1 MKIIGLLCLALSG
14 ILLGF
19 RSADRIR
26 TRVDS
31 LRTLSFACSLISHEI
46 ASSHMKPAE
55 LIHRLAAQPGCTGN
69 FFQEVESGVN
79 TGINAWEA
87 WQLAMRNWRTA
98 LAMANEEWQELEN
111 VGRALTCFGGRTAQQ
126 TIAASAL
133 QFRAWADQTAASQKN
148 EIRLRQTLWP
158 VAALLAGI
166 LLI

>member
-1 MKIIGLLCLALSG
+1 MLSG
-14 ILLGF
+14 TLFGF
-19 RSADRIR
+19 RSAAHIR

-31 LRTLSFACSLISHEI
+31 LRTLSFACSLISQEI

-55 LIHRLAAQPGCTGN
+55 FIHRLAAQPGCTGN
-69 FFQEVESGVN
+69 FFLEVENRVN

-98 LAMANEEWQELEN
+98 LAITDEEWQELEN

-126 TIAASAL
+126 AIAASAL
-133 QFRAWADQTAASQKN
+133 QFRAWADQTAATQKS
-148 EIRLRQTLWP
+148 EMRLRQTLWP
-158 VAALLAGI
+158 VVALLIGI